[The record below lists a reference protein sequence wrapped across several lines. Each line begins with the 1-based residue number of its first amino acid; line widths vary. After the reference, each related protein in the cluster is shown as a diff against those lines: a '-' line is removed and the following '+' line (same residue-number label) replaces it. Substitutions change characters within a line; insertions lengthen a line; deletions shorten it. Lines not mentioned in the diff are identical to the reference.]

1 MGVGPPWQ
9 RQSDEP
15 LHEVP
20 EIEAHDKEFQHL
32 CGVNA
37 LVLDEFRGD
46 GDALAAEQQSAD
58 VDGVIL
64 AERNQSVVND
74 FPAYC

>member
-1 MGVGPPWQ
+1 
-9 RQSDEP
+9 
-15 LHEVP
+15 
-20 EIEAHDKEFQHL
+20 
-32 CGVNA
+32 VNA

-64 AERNQSVVND
+64 AERNQPVVDNLHSIVKNAKSMPIILFSD
-74 FPAYC
+74 ASFLVFCV